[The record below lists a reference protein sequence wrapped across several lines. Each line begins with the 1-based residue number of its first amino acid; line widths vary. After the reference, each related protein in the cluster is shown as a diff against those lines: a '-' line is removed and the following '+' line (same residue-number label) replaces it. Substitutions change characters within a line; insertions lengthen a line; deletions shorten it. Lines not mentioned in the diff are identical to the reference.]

1 MKRGIMGNE
10 KGAYAVI
17 FALILLVLLGFVALG
32 IEAGR
37 WYLVRAELSKS
48 VDAAALAGANNVTE
62 PNATQMAEDFGRE
75 NFQAGYIGTPGS
87 GGTGEVR
94 FSASVIGTNRVS
106 VTGNV
111 DALPVLAQLFGV
123 TNVPVSAVGVAKKN
137 KVEIMMILD
146 RSGSM
151 QGSKIAALK
160 TAAISFLNNFQTTQ
174 AEDKVGLISFGATVK
189 YEWDLQNNFVTA
201 ENIGKINAM
210 VASGGTNMA
219 SALDAA
225 DGWTDRTT
233 TVSGNVITSATGATH
248 AGFSD
253 QSTIPPSD
261 RVQQF
266 VVFFSDGQPTCFSGT
281 FRYRGSD
288 FDAAA
293 CATNNCRPW
302 EASAIWPDL
311 NKPNPGC
318 EAATSGSAACGGSS
332 YSLAINPSRPMP
344 LPTGTGEIAP
354 CCSGG
359 SCLNNTIRWHLFGTR
374 PVPGY
379 TAQHCGIPQAQ
390 FNGFNG
396 YMCSTAR
403 DFASLQAAAL
413 KAKGIKIYVIGLGLY
428 NEIDPAYLQSLSS
441 GSTFTYITPRLEQLK
456 DIFDAIAKDIKLQL
470 VE

>member
-1 MKRGIMGNE
+1 MKSGKMCSQR
-10 KGAYAVI
+10 GAYAVI

-48 VDAAALAGANNVTE
+48 VDAAALAGANNVTMPYAE
-62 PNATQMAEDFGRE
+62 QLAEDFGRE

-87 GGTGEVR
+87 GGGKVS

-111 DALPVLAQLFGV
+111 NALPVIAQLFGV
-123 TNVPVSAVGVAKKN
+123 TNIPVSAVGVAKKN
-137 KVEIMMILD
+137 KVEIMMVLD

-151 QGSKIAALK
+151 QGPKIEALK
-160 TAAISFLNNFQTTQ
+160 TAAISFLNNFRETQ
-174 AEDKVGLISFGATVK
+174 HEDRVGLISFASTVK

-201 ENIGKINAM
+201 DNIGKINAM
-210 VASGGTNMA
+210 IASGGTNME
-219 SALDAA
+219 SALDAV
-225 DGWTDRTT
+225 DGWTDRTSK
-233 TVSGNVITSATGATH
+233 VSGNIISSSTGSMYT
-248 AGFSD
+248 GLTD
-253 QSTIPPSD
+253 QSTIPASD

-281 FRYRGSD
+281 FRYRGSS
-288 FDAAA
+288 FAATA
-293 CATNNCRPW
+293 CATDNCRSW
-302 EASAIWPDL
+302 EASILWSNL

-318 EAATSGSAACGGSS
+318 ETATSGSAACGGSS
-332 YSLAINPSRPMP
+332 AYLADPPSIVLP
-344 LPTGTGEIAP
+344 LPTGTGQIAP

-359 SCLNNTIRWHLFGTR
+359 SCVSNTIRWDIFGTM

-379 TAQHCGIPQAQ
+379 ASEYCAIPQSR

-403 DFASLQAAAL
+403 TLASQQAAAL
-413 KAKGIKIYVIGLGLY
+413 KAKNIKIYVVGLGSS
-428 NEIDPAYLQSLSS
+428 NQIDEDYLQSLSS
-441 GSTFTYITPRLEQLK
+441 GATFTYIAPDAGQLK
-456 DIFDAIAKDIKLQL
+456 NIFDAIAKDIKLQL

>member
-1 MKRGIMGNE
+1 MKSGIMGNE
-10 KGAYAVI
+10 KGVYAVI

-48 VDAAALAGANNVTE
+48 VDAAALAGANNVTM
-62 PNATQMAEDFGRE
+62 PYATSMAVNFGQE

-87 GGTGEVR
+87 GDNMVS
-94 FSASVIGTNRVS
+94 FSARVIGTNEVE

-111 DALPVLAQLFGV
+111 DAMPVLAQLFGV

-137 KVEIMMILD
+137 KVEIMMVLD

-151 QGSKIAALK
+151 LGSKIAALK

-174 AEDKVGLISFGATVK
+174 DEDKVGLISFGSTVK
-189 YEWDLQNNFVTA
+189 YEWELQNNFVTA
-201 ENIGKINAM
+201 ANIGKINAM

-233 TVSGNVITSATGATH
+233 TVSGNVITSASGATH
-248 AGFSD
+248 AGLPD
-253 QSTIPPSD
+253 QSTIPQSD

-288 FDAAA
+288 FDATA
-293 CATNNCRPW
+293 CATNNCRTW
-302 EASAIWPDL
+302 EVSAIWQDL

-332 YSLAINPSRPMP
+332 AYLANSPSRLLPR
-344 LPTGTGEIAP
+344 PTGTGETAP

-359 SCLNNTIRWHLFGTR
+359 SCVNNTVRWYLFGTR

-379 TAQHCGIPQAQ
+379 AAQYCDIPQAR

-403 DFASLQAAAL
+403 DFASQQAAAL
-413 KAKGIKIYVIGLGLY
+413 KALGIKIYVVGLGSN
-428 NEIDPAYLQSLSS
+428 NEIDAAYLQSLSS
-441 GSTFTYITPRLEQLK
+441 GSTFTYIAPDAAKLK

-470 VE
+470 VQ